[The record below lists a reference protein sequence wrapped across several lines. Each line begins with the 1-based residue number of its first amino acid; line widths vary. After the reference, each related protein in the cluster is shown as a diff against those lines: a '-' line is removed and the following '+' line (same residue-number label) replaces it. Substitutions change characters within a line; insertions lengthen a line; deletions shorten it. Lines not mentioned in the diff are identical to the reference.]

1 MSRSCFDCGIHLIK
15 SHQRL
20 DVRGMVSVA
29 NSLHT
34 LFLVFEQRW
43 RLLAT
48 YALVYY
54 SPAYEFHSTIAA
66 KWLRHVTSIEARLAL
81 ALSRGM
87 SIPEAASKLDLKVG
101 TVRKY
106 SKTIYAKLG
115 ARGLAD
121 LVRIVLRSVLSL
133 APER

>member
-54 SPAYEFHSTIAA
+54 SPAYEFYSTIAA

-81 ALSRGM
+81 AWQCSCAALPTNANLESYGGAVYSQ
-87 SIPEAASKLDLKVG
+87 SIKFATSIFREV
-101 TVRKY
+101 
-106 SKTIYAKLG
+106 
-115 ARGLAD
+115 
-121 LVRIVLRSVLSL
+121 
-133 APER
+133 